1 MQEFSRGYLF
11 RSKDCNNNQDCAD
24 STERNSRRRADPV
37 ERARQLK
44 VNDLPLT
51 VERRNTYFS
60 KTNLF
65 HEHQPAYSAKY
76 LRQPPAS
83 KFRKFCKAIR
93 MKCAFAACS
102 LLLIISSIACGQS
115 TNQTLI
121 VGDTIP
127 AFTLPDQDGRLF
139 NSSDHL
145 GKSDLVIFFY
155 PKDESMVCTKE
166 ACSFRDRYADLIKA
180 GAVVIGINGGSVT
193 SHKAFQTHDNLP
205 YPLLSDSANRVLTA
219 FGIPRQFFMT
229 GRKTFV
235 VDKTG
240 KIVFTYSSAI
250 KGTRHAEEALAY
262 LQKHPDR

>member
-1 MQEFSRGYLF
+1 MKSIFAVCCL
-11 RSKDCNNNQDCAD
+11 
-24 STERNSRRRADPV
+24 V
-37 ERARQLK
+37 
-44 VNDLPLT
+44 LT
-51 VERRNTYFS
+51 LSSN
-60 KTNLF
+60 
-65 HEHQPAYSAKY
+65 
-76 LRQPPAS
+76 AS
-83 KFRKFCKAIR
+83 C
-93 MKCAFAACS
+93 
-102 LLLIISSIACGQS
+102 QS
-115 TNQTLI
+115 TRRKPLSI
-121 VGDTIP
+121 GDTIP
-127 AFTLPDQDGRLF
+127 AFTLPDQDGKLF

-250 KGTRHAEEALAY
+250 KGTHHAEEALAY

>member
-1 MQEFSRGYLF
+1 MPAILY
-11 RSKDCNNNQDCAD
+11 
-24 STERNSRRRADPV
+24 RNIRAV
-37 ERARQLK
+37 R
-44 VNDLPLT
+44 
-51 VERRNTYFS
+51 
-60 KTNLF
+60 
-65 HEHQPAYSAKY
+65 
-76 LRQPPAS
+76 RQPPAS

-115 TNQTLI
+115 ARHHTLT

-127 AFTLPDQDGRLF
+127 AFTLPDQDGKLF
-139 NSSDHL
+139 NSADHL

-180 GAVVIGINGGSVT
+180 GAIVIGINGGSVS

-205 YPLLSDSANRVLTA
+205 YPLLSDSANNVLNE
-219 FGIPRQFFMT
+219 FGVPRQFFMT
-229 GRKTFV
+229 GRKTFI

-240 KIVFTYSSAI
+240 RIVFTYTSAI
-250 KGTRHAEEALAY
+250 NGTRHAEEALTY
-262 LQKHPDR
+262 LQNHPNR